1 MELSMQRETISF
13 DIVNPNRALLE
24 QLRTIL
30 SSFKQ
35 VENITLSNDQIL
47 LNEFQSSMRD
57 VNRLK
62 NGDRDMLYGGSLDDM
77 LQELK

>member
-1 MELSMQRETISF
+1 MQRETISF

-57 VNRLK
+57 VSRLK
-62 NGDRDMLYGGSLDDM
+62 NGDRDMLYGGSLDEM

>member
-1 MELSMQRETISF
+1 MQRETISF
-13 DIVNPNRALLE
+13 DIVNPNRALLA

-30 SSFKQ
+30 SPFKQ

>member
-1 MELSMQRETISF
+1 MQRETISF